1 MPTRSINLLCLFLL
15 LTLLQSCGLR
25 SVQTGSD
32 LRNDSTI
39 STDVEAKLKADRLE
53 DLSEIL
59 VSTEAGTVTLVGSV
73 QTPQQKARAAELAR
87 QVKGVKRVKNDVEI
101 RGHFIEDSR

>member
-1 MPTRSINLLCLFLL
+1 MPFALIRFLPVTLALLLLQGCLFPSGPAAPAL
-15 LTLLQSCGLR
+15 S
-25 SVQTGSD
+25 
-32 LRNDSTI
+32 NDGTI
-39 STDVEAKLKADRLE
+39 SAEVEAKLKSDRLE

-59 VSTEAGTVTLVGSV
+59 VSTEAGTVTLIGSV

-101 RGHFIEDSR
+101 RGSLLE